1 MSFLLPLVIF
11 FLFFFHLIKSYNIN
25 YHINDKTFFPCQQ
38 KHQIKK
44 KKKNYI
50 NYDGKGIILL
60 KDSKEGNSLNFKV
73 EDFLCESEKKEK
85 NKNQESHGSFFF
97 QTNTTFSELN
107 IHKLLIENLK
117 NHNINTPSVIQYDLL
132 KYYDEHN
139 DNLQNII
146 IAAEN
151 GIGKTLSYII
161 FLINHILKKGTNKN
175 TCTLILQYNNLL
187 CNQCYDL
194 LKKLSK
200 NVKAQIVNL
209 KYEGIINIKNHLIVI
224 CTPVRLISYIKEDKE
239 NVFSTFFENLDF
251 LIMDEVDILFD
262 NPYIRN
268 MKIIFDELNKLKNEK
283 SVSII
288 TSSTLCNKG
297 KKSIYNNVIKY
308 ITNPIVIKTNYFHNI
323 HPFIN
328 YHFIKASNY
337 YIKNKVQIIKH
348 ILLKQNYKKVLIF
361 CNTLKSSNTAFSLL
375 KLHFD
380 NIFLFN
386 STVTKEDQTIIL
398 NHFKNSQNPILVT
411 TDIIYRGIDISNISH
426 LFHFDTPTNIVVY
439 THRNGRLARGANT
452 GHVYIFKHFEDLVTR
467 KIYELHKNKLK
478 FEEIFSRKR
487 SLRKNYKRELQKK
500 SEK

>member
-1 MSFLLPLVIF
+1 
-11 FLFFFHLIKSYNIN
+11 
-25 YHINDKTFFPCQQ
+25 
-38 KHQIKK
+38 
-44 KKKNYI
+44 
-50 NYDGKGIILL
+50 
-60 KDSKEGNSLNFKV
+60 
-73 EDFLCESEKKEK
+73 
-85 NKNQESHGSFFF
+85 
-97 QTNTTFSELN
+97 
-107 IHKLLIENLK
+107 
-117 NHNINTPSVIQYDLL
+117 
-132 KYYDEHN
+132 
-139 DNLQNII
+139 
-146 IAAEN
+146 
-151 GIGKTLSYII
+151 
-161 FLINHILKKGTNKN
+161 
-175 TCTLILQYNNLL
+175 
-187 CNQCYDL
+187 
-194 LKKLSK
+194 
-200 NVKAQIVNL
+200 
-209 KYEGIINIKNHLIVI
+209 
-224 CTPVRLISYIKEDKE
+224 
-239 NVFSTFFENLDF
+239 
-251 LIMDEVDILFD
+251 MDEVDILFD

-348 ILLKQNYKKVLIF
+348 ILSKQNYKKVLIF

>member
-1 MSFLLPLVIF
+1 MYVYMCTYIYIYLFTFTFTCVLHFELLF
-11 FLFFFHLIKSYNIN
+11 R
-25 YHINDKTFFPCQQ
+25 
-38 KHQIKK
+38 
-44 KKKNYI
+44 
-50 NYDGKGIILL
+50 
-60 KDSKEGNSLNFKV
+60 
-73 EDFLCESEKKEK
+73 
-85 NKNQESHGSFFF
+85 
-97 QTNTTFSELN
+97 
-107 IHKLLIENLK
+107 
-117 NHNINTPSVIQYDLL
+117 
-132 KYYDEHN
+132 
-139 DNLQNII
+139 
-146 IAAEN
+146 
-151 GIGKTLSYII
+151 
-161 FLINHILKKGTNKN
+161 
-175 TCTLILQYNNLL
+175 
-187 CNQCYDL
+187 
-194 LKKLSK
+194 

-348 ILLKQNYKKVLIF
+348 ILSKQNYKKVLIF

-439 THRNGRLARGANT
+439 THR
-452 GHVYIFKHFEDLVTR
+452 
-467 KIYELHKNKLK
+467 
-478 FEEIFSRKR
+478 
-487 SLRKNYKRELQKK
+487 
-500 SEK
+500 

>member
-1 MSFLLPLVIF
+1 MFYFLALVIF

-25 YHINDKTFFPCQQ
+25 YQINDKTFFPCQP
-38 KHQIKK
+38 KDPIR

-50 NYDGKGIILL
+50 KYNGKRIILV
-60 KDSKEGNSLNFKV
+60 KDSREENSLDFKV
-73 EDFLCESEKKEK
+73 EDFLCESEKKGK
-85 NKNQESHGSFFF
+85 KKKQETEGSLFF
-97 QTNTTFSELN
+97 QSNTTFSELN
-107 IHKLLIENLK
+107 IHKNLIENLK

-132 KYYDEHN
+132 KYYDEHKD

-187 CNQCYDL
+187 CNQCYDI

-200 NVKAQIVNL
+200 NVKAQIINL

-224 CTPVRLISYIKEDKE
+224 CTPVRLMTYIKEDKE
-239 NVFSTFFENLDF
+239 NIFSTFFENLDF
-251 LIMDEVDILFD
+251 FIMDEVDILFD
-262 NPYIRN
+262 NPYIKN

-283 SVSII
+283 YVSII
-288 TSSTLCNKG
+288 TSSTLCNRG

-328 YHFIKASNY
+328 YHFIKPSNY
-337 YIKNKVQIIKH
+337 NIKNKIQIIKH
-348 ILLKQNYKKVLIF
+348 ILLKENYKKVLIF

-386 STVTKEDQTIIL
+386 STVKKEDQSIIL
-398 NHFKNSQNPILVT
+398 NHFKTSQNPILVT
-411 TDIIYRGIDISNISH
+411 TDIIYRGIDISDISH

-500 SEK
+500 K